1 MIYNFQNNIF
11 CVKDRKLKLTRG
23 CGRFKTDTRLK
34 PKEQESI
41 WRKKVNII
49 TSNTH
54 YPPPTRGKENSRK
67 KISENKSS
75 KLRVQPV
82 TQSCGPHKK

>member
-34 PKEQESI
+34 QKEQESI
-41 WRKKVNII
+41 WRKKLILLRQI
-49 TSNTH
+49 HTTL
-54 YPPPTRGKENSRK
+54 PPPGAK
-67 KISENKSS
+67 K
-75 KLRVQPV
+75 
-82 TQSCGPHKK
+82 